1 MSSFKLV
8 NTNYQNTQYAIVKT
22 LVDTDLDSDVL
33 DVHFMRL
40 ENTLYASFAWDESIL
55 SYFSTSEDLIEYFEC
70 KNRTLSIMH
79 TKSDIFHI
87 NNFFR
92 NMTCVCEQKIID
104 GSEQM
109 ITFFR

>member
-1 MSSFKLV
+1 MSNFKLV

-22 LVDTDLDSDVL
+22 LVDTDLDSDIL

-40 ENTLYASFAWDESIL
+40 ENTLYASFAWDKIIL
-55 SYFSTSEDLIEYFEC
+55 SYFPTSEDFIGFFEC
-70 KNRTLSIMH
+70 ENRTLSVMH
-79 TKSDIFHI
+79 TQEDIFYI
-87 NNFFR
+87 NTFFK